1 MVTGFP
7 AERFRFGICGL
18 MVDGPGQAALEALMA
33 ATRGRLAR
41 WAALGVL
48 LWMPVAS
55 AQQVSPEDT
64 DSLTLSRTLSVG
76 IAPGLMRLDTN
87 FKFTDRESGRSLFID
102 AEGSME
108 LPDVRTIPLI
118 YGYWRP
124 SPKHGLGFGYFSIY
138 RDSELV
144 AIDRNFGDLRLDG
157 RATLTDDT
165 RFYAL
170 TYNYTFFQDSRAFLF
185 ASFGIK
191 AIDLEYQFDA
201 AGVLSLDGEPIESGV
216 YSETLD
222 QFAPIPLIGIDAWF
236 ALTDKWSFGAR
247 AAFVAGDISDVRAV
261 ITESSIRA
269 KYAFNDNVGIIMGIN
284 YFDGDITV
292 NDTDEKT
299 EVNYGFDGI
308 LLGVD
313 VGF

>member
-1 MVTGFP
+1 MNAKNTG
-7 AERFRFGICGL
+7 L
-18 MVDGPGQAALEALMA
+18 LLLAALLCMPA
-33 ATRGRLAR
+33 A
-41 WAALGVL
+41 
-48 LWMPVAS
+48 
-55 AQQVSPEDT
+55 AQHPEDP
-64 DSLTLSRTLSVG
+64 DSLALSRTLSVG
-76 IAPGLMRLDTN
+76 IAAGLMRFDTN
-87 FKFTDRESGRSLFID
+87 FKFTDRDTGRSLFLD
-102 AEGSME
+102 AEGTME
-108 LPDVRTIPLI
+108 LPEVRTIPLI

-124 SPKHGLGFGYFSIY
+124 SSKHGLGFGYFSVR

-144 AIDRNFGDLRLDG
+144 AIDRNFGDLSLDG
-157 RATLTDDT
+157 RATLTDET

-170 TYNYTFFQDSRAFLF
+170 TYNYTIFQDSRAFLF

-236 ALTDKWSFGAR
+236 ALTHKWSFGAR
-247 AAFVAGDISDVRAV
+247 AAFVAGDVSDVRAV

-269 KYAFNDNVGIIMGIN
+269 KYAFNENIGLIMGIN
-284 YFDGDITV
+284 YFDGDITI
-292 NDTDEKT
+292 NDTDRKT
-299 EVNYGFDGI
+299 EINYGLDGL
-308 LLGVD
+308 LLGID